1 MFARVLAVSWSVL
14 VALALAGSVGAAADR
29 GPSLRFRTSPAHA
42 LPGDEVSVSIAV
54 RPAGVRCTLAVT
66 YADGSRQPGLH
77 ALRAA
82 GGRARWEWRVPDDV
96 EAGNA
101 KLRAACRRAGAVTR
115 TLSIVGSI
123 IPARISV
130 AQTGFSIRPKKTT
143 GSTISYGLILENT
156 SPNQDAVGLTVL
168 VNFVDDT
175 NFLWG
180 SATSRVVGIPAG
192 SQFALGDSLSFA
204 GVPPVTRLE
213 VTVQIG
219 GRISS
224 SKRPT
229 AMASL
234 PGIKSPRI
242 FPDLREPQWVG
253 GVDGELINDDPKLIL
268 ERTHLSIVVFDA
280 AGKILGGGNGT
291 SSISLPPAARAVF
304 KITSDMDAIPMLLA
318 SSTMISTEPSYSQPG
333 S

>member
-1 MFARVLAVSWSVL
+1 MVVRVLAISCSVL
-14 VALALAGSVGAAADR
+14 VALAIAGSVGAAADR
-29 GPSLRFRTSPAHA
+29 GPSLRFRTAPAHA
-42 LPGDEVSVSIAV
+42 LPGDQVSVRIAV
-54 RPAGVRCTLAVT
+54 RPAGVRCTLTVT
-66 YADGSRQPGLH
+66 YADGSRQAGLR
-77 ALRAA
+77 ALRAT
-82 GGRARWEWRVPDDV
+82 GGRAKWDWRVP
-96 EAGNA
+96 EEAGAGNA
-101 KLRAACRRAGAVTR
+101 RLRAACRHAGTATR
-115 TLSIVGSI
+115 SLSIVGAI
-123 IPARISV
+123 VPAKIEV
-130 AQTGFSIRPKKTT
+130 EQTGFSIRPKKTSGAT
-143 GSTISYGLILENT
+143 ASYGLILKNT
-156 SPNQDAVGLTVL
+156 SPNQDALGLTVL

-192 SQFALGDSLSFA
+192 SRFALGDSLSFD
-204 GVPPVTRLE
+204 GLPPVTRLE

-224 SKRPT
+224 SKRP
-229 AMASL
+229 AALASM
-234 PGIKSPRI
+234 PGIANPRI

-280 AGKILGGGNGT
+280 AGRILGGGNGT
-291 SSISLPPAARAVF
+291 SSISLPPAARSVF